1 MNVWFDQDKLTDVT
15 GNNGKND
22 FYSKWHDQASAK
34 HSSPLLGGADA
45 LQRLYPN
52 HSILVTTDY
61 KLDILNHPGV
71 VATPLEKTPLVTDTL
86 FLPIARGLGAMP
98 GFLLEFVHFGAFKVS
113 FDKYE
118 YLLFVVQYPN
128 GFGTSIARY
137 ILHDGPEDP
146 SRLLLLAVGAWAV
159 QLHNEIWVF
168 NQAYWQK
175 DHGLWAEI
183 QKADWKDVILKD
195 TFKKVLQKD
204 VYGFFSSEKIYKDL
218 GIPWKRG
225 LIMYGPPGNGKTIS
239 IKVIMK
245 TCEKQGFTP
254 LYVKSFQSYV
264 GEERSMADVFDHAR
278 QMAPCVLILE
288 DLDSLINNSN
298 RSFFS
303 NQLDGLT
310 GNDGLLVIGTTN
322 HFEQLDPGLSS
333 RPSRFD
339 RKFKFDD
346 PDRDERVLYAK
357 YWQNKLKSN
366 ENVSFPDQLVEYI
379 AEATAQFSFAYL
391 KEAFVSSLV
400 ELASY
405 EGQDKPTFEKL
416 IKGQIKTLR
425 KELERSVF
433 SNTASSSC
441 SYTSMTTLADPV
453 PARST
458 CERDDRYPRDALTES
473 TRLNSRRYAPV
484 VNDGRNV
491 RVLLDTLSDTVT
503 AKKNSAS
510 LRSAGPYGDHL
521 PPSYRGLG
529 DGSCS
534 TDQRGIDRDLMER
547 IRQLRMGDGICLEEC
562 WQVRGYGQWLSL
574 AWERTLFCNSTRHRP
589 SVNSLFSRTP

>member
-1 MNVWFDQDKLTDVT
+1 
-15 GNNGKND
+15 
-22 FYSKWHDQASAK
+22 
-34 HSSPLLGGADA
+34 
-45 LQRLYPN
+45 
-52 HSILVTTDY
+52 
-61 KLDILNHPGV
+61 
-71 VATPLEKTPLVTDTL
+71 
-86 FLPIARGLGAMP
+86 MP
-98 GFLLEFVHFGAFKVS
+98 GFLLELVHFGAFKVS

-118 YLLFVVQYPN
+118 YLLFVVQYPA
-128 GFGTSIARY
+128 GFGTAIARY

-168 NQAYWQK
+168 NQGYWQK
-175 DHGLWAEI
+175 DHRLWAEI

-195 TFKKVLQKD
+195 TFKKALQKD
-204 VYGFFSSEKIYKDL
+204 VYGFFTSEKVYKDL

-245 TCEKQGFTP
+245 TCEEQGFTP
-254 LYVKSFQSYV
+254 LYVKSFQSFM

-278 QMAPCVLILE
+278 QMTPCVLILE

-298 RSFFS
+298 RSFFL

-322 HFEQLDPGLSS
+322 HFERLDPGLSS

-346 PDRDERVLYAK
+346 PDLEERLLYTK
-357 YWQNKLKSN
+357 YWQNKLKDN
-366 ENVSFPDQLVEYI
+366 ENISFPDQLVEKI
-379 AEATAQFSFAYL
+379 AETTQRFSFAYL

-405 EGQDKPTFEKL
+405 EGEDKPTFEKL

-425 KELERSVF
+425 QELDRSVF
-433 SNTASSSC
+433 SKTSTWSYNTMD
-441 SYTSMTTLADPV
+441 TSTSADSI

-458 CERDDRYPRDALTES
+458 RERDDRYSRDALTES
-473 TRLNSRRYAPV
+473 ARPSSRRYAPV
-484 VNDGRNV
+484 VNNGRDV

-503 AKKNSAS
+503 ANKNSTS
-510 LRSAGPYGDHL
+510 LRSPKPYGDHL

-529 DGSCS
+529 NGSYS
-534 TDQRGIDRDLMER
+534 ADQGDVDQDLVER
-547 IRQLRMGDGICLEEC
+547 IRQLRMVHQPIQESPLGN
-562 WQVRGYGQWLSL
+562 VRSFATGYDEL
-574 AWERTLFCNSTRHRP
+574 A
-589 SVNSLFSRTP
+589 